1 MTTIAIILAAGKGTR
16 MVSDLPKV
24 LFPLRGKTLIAR
36 AVSTATRA
44 FEQPPVVVVGLMSE
58 DVRAACGPGIRFATQ
73 VQQLGTGHAVKVAAD
88 TVKSL
93 AADTIAVMYGD
104 MPLLPSETMK
114 ALAGERERSGAAIA
128 MLTLIA
134 DNPRGFGRVVRN
146 GEGAVT
152 AIVEEVAASPEH
164 LRIRELNVGVY
175 CFDAAWLWPA
185 LERIQPNARKGEYFL
200 TDLVEIAIADGR
212 QVIAI
217 PSDNADAFI
226 GINTRADLADADA
239 ILRRQINRGWMLKGV
254 SMVDPASVYIDDEV
268 VLAPDVTVLPNTHLL
283 GDTRIGSGSVIGP
296 NCVLRNAAIGR
307 GCVAQQ
313 SSIEDSILEDGADA
327 GPFARLR
334 GGARIGQGTHIGN
347 FAEIK
352 NSTLGPGVKMGH
364 FSYLGDATVGA
375 EANISAGVVTCNFD
389 GQRKQPTTIGD
400 GAFVG
405 CDTMLVAPVTI
416 GARALTGAGAV
427 VTHDV
432 APGER
437 VVGVPA
443 RPLAPKSPGAPGKE

>member
-1 MTTIAIILAAGKGTR
+1 M
-16 MVSDLPKV
+16 PW
-24 LFPLRGKTLIAR
+24 
-36 AVSTATRA
+36 
-44 FEQPPVVVVGLMSE
+44 
-58 DVRAACGPGIRFATQ
+58 AACGPWIRFATQ

-134 DNPRGFGRVVRN
+134 DNSRGFGRVVRN

-152 AIVEEVAASPEH
+152 AIVEAGGSRPEH
-164 LRIRELNVGVY
+164 PIRELNVGY

-283 GDTRIGSGSVIGP
+283 GDTRIGTGSVIGP

-307 GCVAQQ
+307 GAWCSNHDRRFHLRTAQTPICPAAAAPE
-313 SSIEDSILEDGADA
+313 S
-327 GPFARLR
+327 ARER
-334 GGARIGQGTHIGN
+334 
-347 FAEIK
+347 
-352 NSTLGPGVKMGH
+352 TLGTSPRSRTHPGGRW
-364 FSYLGDATVGA
+364 ATSA
-375 EANISAGVVTCNFD
+375 TLAMRRWERRPISA
-389 GQRKQPTTIGD
+389 P
-400 GAFVG
+400 ASS
-405 CDTMLVAPVTI
+405 PV
-416 GARALTGAGAV
+416 LSTGSET
-427 VTHDV
+427 THDRRR
-432 APGER
+432 GIRR
-437 VVGVPA
+437 VRYHAGCAGHDRRSRADGRGRGRDP
-443 RPLAPKSPGAPGKE
+443 